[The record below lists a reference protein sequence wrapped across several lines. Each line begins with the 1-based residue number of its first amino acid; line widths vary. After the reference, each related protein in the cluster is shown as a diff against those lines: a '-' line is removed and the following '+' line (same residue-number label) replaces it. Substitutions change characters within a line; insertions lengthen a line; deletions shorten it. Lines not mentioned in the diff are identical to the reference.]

1 MLALLSP
8 LRDDSSPQVKVVN
21 RGAEQRQAASEPFGQ
36 SGTRCGLFDPITEE
50 PYPTVLSASGD
61 TVNRFTCQIFGP
73 REGGRY
79 NLSVAL
85 LGQVGLHRPRFELA
99 APT

>member
-1 MLALLSP
+1 VILHDAV
-8 LRDDSSPQVKVVN
+8 PQVKVVN

-50 PYPTVLSASGD
+50 PYPLVLSASGD
-61 TVNRFTCQIFGP
+61 TVNSFTCQIFGP

-79 NLSVAL
+79 NLSVAI
-85 LGQVGLHRPRFELA
+85 LGQVGPRRPRFETA
-99 APT
+99 ADV